1 MAARTQ
7 RTNDVAATSAG
18 MAALLLLTGLNFL
31 NYVDRYVL
39 PAVQP
44 EIQKEFHL
52 TDAQLGFLTTT
63 FFIGYIITA
72 PIFGWLADR
81 YPRKYIMAAG
91 ALLWS
96 GATLL
101 TAYTHTFDEL
111 VIRHIV
117 VGVGE
122 ASFATIAP
130 AFLADLYSEE
140 RRGRVLAFFNIALP
154 FGAAAGY
161 ALGGALVGS
170 HGWRMPFYVG
180 ALPGVLLGLAVAGL
194 REPPRGQ
201 RDLVSESAERGSVI
215 GLVHNAAFWTAVLG
229 MAMLTFSEGGLSQWM
244 PTFLNRV
251 RGIPLQKSDLFFAIS
266 TGFNGI
272 VATLIGGWL
281 ADRMLRRNSA
291 ANYWISGAAML
302 LGFAPMAV
310 ALWGP
315 PSATFP
321 AIFIGEFMLFLNTG
335 PLNAAIVNSVSAKIR
350 ARALAISIFT
360 LHLLGDVPSPQLI
373 GYISERTHSLQKGFI
388 PALVATALS
397 GIVLLYGARFAPVFA
412 KNPER
417 SEGTL

>member
-1 MAARTQ
+1 MVASADQSLSPQAR
-7 RTNDVAATSAG
+7 AG
-18 MAALLLLTGLNFL
+18 TTALLLLTGLNLL

-44 EIQKEFHL
+44 EIQREFHL

-63 FFIGYIITA
+63 FFIGYILTA

-101 TAYTHTFDEL
+101 TAYTYSFEAL
-111 VIRHIV
+111 VIRHAV

-130 AFLADLYSEE
+130 AFLADLYSED
-140 RRGRVLAFFNIALP
+140 RRGRMLAFFNIALP

-161 ALGGALVGS
+161 ALGGILVVR
-170 HGWRMPFYVG
+170 HGWRMPFYIG
-180 ALPGVLLGLAVAGL
+180 ALPGVLLGLSVAVL

-201 RDLVSESAERGSVI
+201 RDLVSESSERGSLR
-215 GLVHNAAFWTAVLG
+215 GLIHNAAFWTAVLG

-251 RGIPLQKSDLFFAIS
+251 RGVPLDRVGVIFGAI

-281 ADRMLRRNSA
+281 ADRLLRKHSA
-291 ANYWISGAAML
+291 ANYWISGVAML
-302 LGFAPMAV
+302 LGVAPMAV

-315 PSATFP
+315 PAATFP
-321 AIFIGEFMLFLNTG
+321 AIFVGEFMLFLNTG
-335 PLNAAIVNSVSAKIR
+335 PLNAAIVNSVSARIR
-350 ARALAISIFT
+350 ARALAISIFL

-373 GYISERTHSLQKGFI
+373 GYISERTNSLQKGFI
-388 PALVATALS
+388 PALIAAALS
-397 GIVLLYGARFAPVFA
+397 GVVLLYGARFAPKLF
-412 KNPER
+412 PPDR
-417 SEGTL
+417 S

>member
-1 MAARTQ
+1 MAAGHER
-7 RTNDVAATSAG
+7 NDVAATSAG
-18 MAALLLLTGLNFL
+18 LTALLLLTGLNLL
-31 NYVDRYVL
+31 NYLDRYVL

-63 FFIGYIITA
+63 FFIGYILTA

-101 TAYTHTFDEL
+101 TAYTYSFNSL
-111 VIRHIV
+111 VIRHAV

-161 ALGGALVGS
+161 ALGGTLVVR
-170 HGWRMPFYVG
+170 HGWRMPFYIG
-180 ALPGVLLGLAVAGL
+180 ALPGVLLGLAVALL

-201 RDLVSESAERGSVI
+201 RDLAGESNERASLA
-215 GLVHNAAFWTAVLG
+215 GLIHNAAFWTAVLG
-229 MAMLTFSEGGLSQWM
+229 MAMLTFSEGGLSVWM
-244 PTFLNRV
+244 PTFINRV
-251 RGIPLQKSDLFFAIS
+251 RGVPLDRVGLIFGAI

-281 ADRMLRRNSA
+281 ADRMLRRHAA

-302 LGFAPMAV
+302 LGIAPMAV

-315 PSATFP
+315 ASATFP
-321 AIFIGEFMLFLNTG
+321 AIFVGEFMLFLNTG
-335 PLNAAIVNSVSAKIR
+335 PLNAAIVNSVSARIR

-360 LHLLGDVPSPQLI
+360 LHLFGDVPSGQLI

-397 GIVLLYGARFAPVFA
+397 GIVLLYGARFAPSL
-412 KNPER
+412 KNIMKGSER
-417 SEGTL
+417 SI

>member
-1 MAARTQ
+1 MPASAETRTEAAGTL
-7 RTNDVAATSAG
+7 
-18 MAALLLLTGLNFL
+18 ALVLLTGLNFL
-31 NYVDRYVL
+31 NYVDRYIL

-44 EIQKEFHL
+44 EIQKEFHV

-63 FFIGYIITA
+63 FFIGYIVTA
-72 PIFGWLADR
+72 PLFGWLADR

-96 GATLL
+96 AATLL
-101 TAYTHTFDEL
+101 TAYTHSYKTL
-111 VIRHIV
+111 VIRHAA
-117 VGVGE
+117 VGIGE

-130 AFLADLYSEE
+130 AFLADLFTER

-161 ALGGALVGS
+161 ALGGTLVVR

-180 ALPGVLLGLAVAGL
+180 ALPGVLLGIAVAFL

-201 RDLVSESAERGSVI
+201 RDLVDPTSERASLA
-215 GLVHNAAFWTAVLG
+215 GLIHNAAFWTAALG

-251 RGIPLQKSDLFFAIS
+251 RGVPLDRVGVIFGAI

-281 ADRMLRRNSA
+281 ADRMLRRDSA

-302 LGFAPMAV
+302 LGIAPMAV

-315 PSATFP
+315 ANAMFP
-321 AIFIGEFMLFLNTG
+321 AIFVGEFMLFLNTG
-335 PLNAAIVNSVSAKIR
+335 PLNAAIVNSVSARIR
-350 ARALAISIFT
+350 ARAIALSIFV

-388 PALVATALS
+388 PALIATALS
-397 GIVLLYGARFAPVFA
+397 GIVLLYGARFAPA
-412 KNPER
+412 LKHTER
-417 SEGTL
+417 SGKGI